1 MYCLGNSFNEVSA
14 FINGYTSAK
23 KTPISGT
30 DFHRFVCL
38 KNSFPTNYVW
48 TYVIKTC
55 SKNDEEA
62 ISTME
67 KTILEF
73 CELKNRMS
81 EDELMQFAIDNAKTN
96 EGEPEKI
103 FREFDNALLNGDKEV
118 IQSLILDNEKAE
130 LLWIG
135 KYPKSVAEQLS
146 ELSDGQSIKRIYES
160 ENGQNIKI
168 LTSGWPFP
176 IEMIMENGEW
186 KINADRI
193 IELRT
198 KNNCA

>member
-1 MYCLGNSFNEVSA
+1 MYCLGKSFNEVSA

-23 KTPISGT
+23 QTPISGT

-48 TYVIKTC
+48 TYVIKSCT
-55 SKNDEEA
+55 KNDEEA
-62 ISTME
+62 ISIME

-73 CELKNRMS
+73 CELKNQMN
-81 EDELMQFAIDNAKTN
+81 EDELMKFAIDKAKTN

-103 FREFDNALLNGDKEV
+103 FREFDKALLNGDKEV

-160 ENGQNIKI
+160 ENRQNIKI

-176 IEMIMENGEW
+176 IEMVLKNGEW
-186 KINADRI
+186 KINADKI

-198 KNNCA
+198 ENNSA